1 MAPAPGPVHIDV
13 PADQT
18 RAEAAELAWN
28 PPLLGDRV
36 PMEPDPNCLGVP
48 LDMLRRATRPIVL
61 AGLGVLWNKACGQLT
76 AFVER
81 LGAPILTTAVAMPSD
96 HDRLIVYLDGEFVP
110 WNEATI
116 HVFSPLAKYG
126 AGVFEGIR
134 GYWSERRGKML
145 LFRLREHM
153 ERLELSQRIMRF
165 GEIVPADDMCAATLE
180 LVRRNCF
187 RTSVHIRPTVY
198 VDGEGGSSARS
209 PIGTFIT
216 AVPRGTPKR
225 VDEGCTAQISSWERI
240 SDRSMPAR
248 AKANANYNNARFA
261 GIQAGIDGYDAAI
274 LLNSRGKVAEAQ
286 GMCLFLIRD
295 GVAVTPSVTS
305 DILES
310 ITRDTVQ
317 TLLREMGIDTRE
329 RDVDRSEFFAASEA
343 FFCGTGWEITPINSI
358 DGAPIGGG
366 RPGEVTQRLQI
377 AYFDLVKGVSGD
389 RRGWLSAV

>member
-1 MAPAPGPVHIDV
+1 
-13 PADQT
+13 
-18 RAEAAELAWN
+18 
-28 PPLLGDRV
+28 
-36 PMEPDPNCLGVP
+36 
-48 LDMLRRATRPIVL
+48 
-61 AGLGVLWNKACGQLT
+61 
-76 AFVER
+76 
-81 LGAPILTTAVAMPSD
+81 MPSD
-96 HDRLIVYLDGEFVP
+96 HEHLIVYFDRKFVP
-110 WNEATI
+110 WTEAKV
-116 HVFSPLAKYG
+116 HVFSPFAKYG
-126 AGVFEGIR
+126 AAVFEGIR
-134 GYWSERRGKML
+134 GYWSEKRRKML

-153 ERLELSQRIMRF
+153 ERMELSQRIMRF
-165 GEIVPADDMCAATLE
+165 EEIVPADDMCAATLE
-180 LVRRNCF
+180 LMHRNGF

-198 VDGEGGSSARS
+198 VDGEGGSSARG
-209 PIGTFIT
+209 PIGSFIT
-216 AVPRGTPKR
+216 ATPRGTPKW
-225 VDEGCTAQISSWERI
+225 VEEGCTAQISSWERI

-261 GIQAGIDGYDAAI
+261 GIQAEIDGYDAGI

-343 FFCGTGWEITPINSI
+343 FFCGTGWEITPINSV

-366 RPGEVTQRLQI
+366 RPGEITQRLQN

-389 RRGWLSAV
+389 HPGWISEV